1 MLGRR
6 RDLRATPSKLR
17 RQPPLREGP
26 ASAALACPHG
36 RERQPRY
43 RLAKINFN
51 AKAQAA
57 GVKPDGGLRYPR
69 EPAERGA
76 DSDRPQAL
84 AGPWRKRRGP
94 KGGAALFGVS
104 GRLLDYIARLTPK
117 P

>member
-6 RDLRATPSKLR
+6 RDLRATPSTPR

-26 ASAALACPHG
+26 ASAPLAGPQG

-43 RLAKINFN
+43 RLAEINFN

-84 AGPWRKRRGP
+84 AGPWRNGRGQKEAP
-94 KGGAALFGVS
+94 RCSGVQVVCLITS
-104 GRLLDYIARLTPK
+104 PA
-117 P
+117 